1 MRAGQRIAG
10 GSATSLKTSSAISIV
25 MSAIMMTSRRWPVR
39 ISSCDAIESSR
50 SFTMS
55 RRRFNTYVEAGNKSL
70 VQAQTGEEE
79 VDTCEFETTLER
91 RFTEVRSPT
100 SR

>member
-1 MRAGQRIAG
+1 
-10 GSATSLKTSSAISIV
+10 
-25 MSAIMMTSRRWPVR
+25 
-39 ISSCDAIESSR
+39 
-50 SFTMS
+50 MS